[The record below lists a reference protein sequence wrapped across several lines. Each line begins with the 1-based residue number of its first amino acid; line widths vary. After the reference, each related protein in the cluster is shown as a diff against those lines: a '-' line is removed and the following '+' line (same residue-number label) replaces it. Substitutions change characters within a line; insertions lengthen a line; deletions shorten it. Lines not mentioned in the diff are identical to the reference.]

1 MEDSSKE
8 ALMEEAPPR
17 YTESPR
23 LPCIPHEL
31 KSLLLMVALVVVAL
45 VVVNVTFLLLGLHLS
60 ESHAET
66 VLRMSIHGLDG
77 QGTAQELA
85 MSKKERSGT
94 FAVRDGLNGSAAVVY
109 DYSKLLVGY
118 RSWRHR
124 ACYITRVDKD
134 NFPGLDAVTETFQ
147 RRQDE
152 DVGDKAVPLA
162 DRSILGTT
170 INILCSAVPVFWAYS
185 VPPVWRMKEQPLHFQ
200 PSRKSS
206 QPCPLLVQ
214 GGLEGFQLQEGLVD
228 GQNQGPAVSPC
239 HLRGTCQS
247 CDPLS
252 PKKVHAVGTSASPKS
267 HQQWCPRSR
276 NEGQGHSPRHGDPV
290 PTLSPWI
297 TGNLSCPVCFPCH
310 IKQLQ
315 VPKLAKGHEPAL
327 TLGTA
332 TAGCSTLEGLLWPC
346 HLAPGQQ
353 RSPRAW
359 GQGSLTQC
367 PRSLLSCWFPG
378 GSSWEWVLSKHQ
390 WSGSHARA
398 WLHPGATKPFKGSPP
413 QCPSIK
419 FPVPAVR
426 LGWEWEEEE
435 EEEAAAME
443 SSMKQVVLEEED
455 SGNGC
460 CCPGCCVPC
469 ATCCA
474 KCCTKCSWCCAK
486 CCCLPKCC
494 ECPKCP
500 KCPSCPKCPG
510 CASCSGCLKKS
521 LCFVPRLLCYLP
533 RKLLSC
539 GRLRCLLI
547 VVVVLVLLVL
557 IIAGAL
563 LMWLSVE
570 QRRADT
576 VLRGGLWAAPAWE
589 EDAATFYLDS
599 GDGNPATVIYDY
611 KNLLVSYRARLHRAC
626 YVTRVDKDNI
636 PGLDTVVETFQRR
649 QNVPCTP
656 AQAEDEI
663 SVPLAD
669 RSLLGTTAGI
679 LCSLLPVYWA

>member
-45 VVVNVTFLLLGLHLS
+45 VVVNVAFLLLGLHLS

-66 VLRMSIHGLDG
+66 VLRMSIQGLDG
-77 QGTAQELA
+77 EGSPQQLA
-85 MSKKERSGT
+85 VSRRERSGT
-94 FAVRDGLNGSAAVVY
+94 FAVRDGRNGSAAVVY

-152 DVGDKAVPLA
+152 DKVGDKAVPLA

-170 INILCSAVPVFWAYS
+170 INILCSTVPVFW
-185 VPPVWRMKEQPLHFQ
+185 
-200 PSRKSS
+200 
-206 QPCPLLVQ
+206 
-214 GGLEGFQLQEGLVD
+214 
-228 GQNQGPAVSPC
+228 
-239 HLRGTCQS
+239 
-247 CDPLS
+247 
-252 PKKVHAVGTSASPKS
+252 
-267 HQQWCPRSR
+267 
-276 NEGQGHSPRHGDPV
+276 
-290 PTLSPWI
+290 
-297 TGNLSCPVCFPCH
+297 
-310 IKQLQ
+310 
-315 VPKLAKGHEPAL
+315 
-327 TLGTA
+327 
-332 TAGCSTLEGLLWPC
+332 
-346 HLAPGQQ
+346 
-353 RSPRAW
+353 
-359 GQGSLTQC
+359 
-367 PRSLLSCWFPG
+367 
-378 GSSWEWVLSKHQ
+378 
-390 WSGSHARA
+390 
-398 WLHPGATKPFKGSPP
+398 
-413 QCPSIK
+413 CPSIK
-419 FPVPAVR
+419 MPVPAVR

-435 EEEAAAME
+435 EEEEAAAMD

-460 CCPGCCVPC
+460 CCPGCCLPC

-474 KCCTKCSWCCAK
+474 KCCTKCSWCCTKCCARCGWCCAK

-500 KCPSCPKCPG
+500 KCPKCPG
-510 CASCSGCLKKS
+510 CASCSGCLRKS

-547 VVVVLVLLVL
+547 VALVLVLLVV
-557 IIAGAL
+557 IVAGAL

-570 QRRADT
+570 QRRGDS
-576 VLRGGLWAAPAWE
+576 VLRAGLWGDDE
-589 EDAATFYLDS
+589 NAATFYLDS
-599 GDGNPATVIYDY
+599 GDGNAATVIYDY
-611 KNLLVSYRARLHRAC
+611 RNLLVSYRARLHRAC
-626 YVTRVDKDNI
+626 YVTRVDQDNM
-636 PGLDTVVETFQRR
+636 PGLDSVLESFQRR
-649 QNVPCTP
+649 Q
-656 AQAEDEI
+656 AEDKI
-663 SVPLAD
+663 SMPLAD
-669 RSLLGTTAGI
+669 RSMLGTTAGI